1 MSRPAPAIVARL
13 TAEQLATIA
22 GAADFGHCLECAAPI
37 PFALAIDGQAL
48 CCPCDREAAAIE
60 AELEALAGDLLPRI
74 CAELAGPEGYW
85 SLGDTGRWTLQPGA
99 LGQQLA
105 LAL

>member
-48 CCPCDREAAAIE
+48 CGPFE